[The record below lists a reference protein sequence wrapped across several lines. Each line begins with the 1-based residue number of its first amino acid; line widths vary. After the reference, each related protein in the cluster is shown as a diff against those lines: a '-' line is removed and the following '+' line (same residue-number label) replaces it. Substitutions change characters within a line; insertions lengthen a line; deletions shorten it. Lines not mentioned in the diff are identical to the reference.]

1 MVRDSVDWI
10 IITFVGVVWMILLVA
25 VAVYVELMLRR

>member
-25 VAVYVELMLRR
+25 VAVYLELMLRR